1 MARRPERQEGEYG
14 ERLGVRKR
22 QKIQHEL
29 AFEDAGRGEAPRSS
43 EGRVE
48 STTAGLG
55 TESQANT
62 DRLIEEVC
70 EKENLKEALRRV
82 KANAG
87 AAGIDGM
94 TVKDLPEHL
103 RENWS
108 RMKEQLR
115 SGTYRPQP
123 VRRVEIPKPGGGMR
137 KLGIPTVTDRFV
149 QQAVNQVLQKRW
161 DHTFSPYSYGFR
173 PRRSAHQAVAKAQE
187 YIQEGYIWVVDI
199 DLEKFFDRVNH
210 DVLMGRIAKRISDKR
225 MLKLIRGFLN
235 AGVMEDGLVG
245 PTDEGTPQGGPL
257 SPLLSNVLLDEL
269 DQELERRGH
278 RFVRYADDC
287 NIYVKSERAG
297 QRVMEGVKHFLMRK
311 LKLKVNESKSAVARP
326 KDRKFL
332 GFSFTWGRSVRRRIA
347 PPVIVRFKER
357 IRELTERTR
366 GVSIERMIGDLRP
379 YLIGW
384 RGYFGF
390 CETPSTL
397 RDLDT
402 WIRRRLRSFLW
413 KQWRRGRTRF
423 KELRRR
429 GIGTHLAA
437 KTAGSAHGP
446 WRLSNSLA
454 LAVALPNAFFDSLG
468 LPALV
473 S

>member
-1 MARRPERQEGEYG
+1 
-14 ERLGVRKR
+14 VRKR

-29 AFEDAGRGEAPRSS
+29 AFEDEGRGEAPRAS

-62 DRLIEEVC
+62 DKLIEEVC

-94 TVKDLPEHL
+94 TVTDLPDYL
-103 RENWS
+103 RKNWS
-108 RMKEQLR
+108 RMKEQLLA
-115 SGTYRPQP
+115 GAYQPQP
-123 VRRVEIPKPGGGMR
+123 VRRVEIPKPGGTR
-137 KLGIPTVTDRFV
+137 KLGIPTVVDRFV

-173 PRRSAHQAVAKAQE
+173 PGRSAHQAVAKAQE
-187 YIQEGYIWVVDI
+187 YIQGGNNWVVDI

-210 DVLMGRIAKRISDKR
+210 DVLMGRIARRISDRR

-235 AGVMEDGLVG
+235 SGVMENGLVG

-257 SPLLSNVLLDEL
+257 SPLLSNLLLDEL
-269 DQELERRGH
+269 DRELERRGH

-287 NIYVKSERAG
+287 NIYVRSERAG
-297 QRVMEGVKHFLMRK
+297 QRVMEGVKRFLTQK
-311 LKLKVNESKSAVARP
+311 LRLKVNESKSAVARP

-332 GFSFTWGRSVRRRIA
+332 GFSFTWGESVRRRIA
-347 PPVIVRFKER
+347 PQAVLRFKER
-357 IRELTERTR
+357 IRGLTRSTR
-366 GVSIERMIGDLRP
+366 GISIERMIGELRT
-379 YLIGW
+379 YMVGW

-397 RDLDT
+397 NNLDMWT
-402 WIRRRLRSFLW
+402 RRRLRCVLW
-413 KQWRRGRTRF
+413 KQWKRGRVRF
-423 KELRRR
+423 KELRKR
-429 GIGTHLAA
+429 GVGKDLAA
-437 KTAGSAHGP
+437 ETAGSAHGP
-446 WRLSNSLA
+446 WRLSNSPA
-454 LAVALPNAFFDSLG
+454 LAIALPNAFFNSLR
-468 LPALV
+468 LPALAP
-473 S
+473 